1 MKTKITFASVVG
13 IGLAVLFLGGFLA
26 IALPGCSGPPI
37 GSDQWRKNI
46 FASAPT
52 APHPAPVAVRP

>member
-1 MKTKITFASVVG
+1 MKSKIALASLAG
-13 IGLAVLFLGGFLA
+13 AVLVAGFLA

-37 GSDQWRKNI
+37 GSDEWRKNI
-46 FASAPT
+46 FASAPD

>member
-1 MKTKITFASVVG
+1 MKSKIALAS
-13 IGLAVLFLGGFLA
+13 LAGVILTVGFLA

>member
-1 MKTKITFASVVG
+1 MKSKIALAS
-13 IGLAVLFLGGFLA
+13 LAGVILTVGFLA

-37 GSDQWRKNI
+37 VSDQWRKNI

>member
-1 MKTKITFASVVG
+1 MKSKIAFAS
-13 IGLAVLFLGGFLA
+13 LAGVILTVGFLA

-46 FASAPT
+46 FASAPN
-52 APHPAPVAVRP
+52 APQPAPVKVRP